1 MSTDRSE
8 DELRVDLQELRGQLG
23 ATVEELAHRAD
34 VPAQV
39 RARRDVAL
47 ARAKEAGEQVKTVV
61 TDRGQQARAFVAER
75 APVVRDAA
83 TRSPGAVAAG
93 AAALLVLVLV
103 LRRGQNTSR

>member
-1 MSTDRSE
+1 MSTERPE
-8 DELRVDLQELRGQLG
+8 EQRVDLDELRGQLG

-39 RARRDVAL
+39 RARRDMTV

-61 TDRGQQARAFVAER
+61 TDRGQQAKAFVAER

-83 TRSPGAVAAG
+83 TRSPGLVAAG
-93 AAALLVLVLV
+93 AAAALLVLVLL